1 MTAFSDGMKKAGI
14 DTDAAELYVAGAEAL
29 SKYKTE
35 AKALPLLVAFVLKN
49 RGALNALCR
58 EKLASIAVDMAAKS
72 GSGQMA
78 TVQKDQL
85 GSAAPASEPMP
96 GEGQDGVAQR
106 GREINADARQPL
118 ASGEGQWPNVREDPA
133 APAPPAREPS
143 ATDIVAM
150 REAADITYFQ
160 MIRLRSKLWS
170 TYRFQDLKN
179 VRSTNLRENLVV
191 NDVIDYGRTHRIK
204 EDSLVMFGVPVA
216 EMKKIIKR
224 AETSIHTKAQ

>member
-1 MTAFSDGMKKAGI
+1 MADAATGRRRRQDRAKVSQAISEGTLPANLRGGVVMTAFSDGMKKAGI

-58 EKLASIAVDMAAKS
+58 EKLASIAVDMAAKI

-78 TVQKDQL
+78 TVQKAHF

-96 GEGQDGVAQR
+96 GAGPRGVARR

-118 ASGEGQWPNVREDPA
+118 ASREGQSPN
-133 APAPPAREPS
+133 
-143 ATDIVAM
+143 
-150 REAADITYFQ
+150 
-160 MIRLRSKLWS
+160 
-170 TYRFQDLKN
+170 
-179 VRSTNLRENLVV
+179 
-191 NDVIDYGRTHRIK
+191 GR
-204 EDSLVMFGVPVA
+204 
-216 EMKKIIKR
+216 
-224 AETSIHTKAQ
+224 